1 MKSNILLIVTLFI
14 TFLTYS
20 QKNNGYYGKRFFL
33 DIEGLG
39 NFPMFSNLFSNTD
52 NGYAAN
58 ATILSPQKDNFNV
71 GFRVNA
77 GFAVKRNLG
86 LSIEFGQDYSSVYGP
101 DYEMYFDDYTYSYV
115 KHELIDVRTTVIIPK
130 FEFTTSK
137 ALLPMGLSHQLGF
150 GFATSSAVEKDY
162 MYQYT
167 NYQFTSPIVHY
178 DTYSNDLDPINFEK
192 IQNVKKFVLLYALN
206 MRTPITKSL
215 MINYGIKYTINIG
228 KKPNDYYYAYSGGDP
243 TLNYTKYVENSIAR
257 HRGFS
262 FMNAFVGLTFVF

>member
-1 MKSNILLIVTLFI
+1 MKSYILLIASLFI
-14 TFLTYS
+14 SFLTFS
-20 QKNNGYYGKRFFL
+20 QKNNGYYGKRFFI
-33 DIEGLG
+33 DVEGLG
-39 NFPMFSNLFSNTD
+39 NYPMFSNLFSNAD

-58 ATILSPQKDNFNV
+58 STVLSPQKDNFNV
-71 GFRVNA
+71 GFRINA
-77 GFAVKRNLG
+77 GFAAKRNLV
-86 LSIEFGQDYSSVYGP
+86 LSIEFVQDYSSVYGP

-115 KHELIDVRTTVIIPK
+115 KHELIDIRTTVFIPK

-162 MYQYT
+162 LYQYT
-167 NYQFTSPIVHY
+167 NYQFTSPIVNY
-178 DTYSNDLDPINFEK
+178 STYTNDIDP
-192 IQNVKKFVLLYALN
+192 
-206 MRTPITKSL
+206 
-215 MINYGIKYTINIG
+215 INYGIKYTINIG

-243 TLNYTKYVENSIAR
+243 TLNYTKYVENSMAR

>member
-1 MKSNILLIVTLFI
+1 MKSYILLIASLFI
-14 TFLTYS
+14 SFLTFS
-20 QKNNGYYGKRFFL
+20 QKNNGYYGKRFFI
-33 DIEGLG
+33 DVEGLG
-39 NFPMFSNLFSNTD
+39 NYPMFSNLFSNAD

-58 ATILSPQKDNFNV
+58 
-71 GFRVNA
+71 
-77 GFAVKRNLG
+77 
-86 LSIEFGQDYSSVYGP
+86 
-101 DYEMYFDDYTYSYV
+101 
-115 KHELIDVRTTVIIPK
+115 TTVFIPK

-162 MYQYT
+162 LYQYT
-167 NYQFTSPIVHY
+167 NYQFTSPIVNY
-178 DTYSNDLDPINFEK
+178 STYTNDIDPINFDK
-192 IQNVKKFVLLYALN
+192 SQNVKKFVLLYALN

-243 TLNYTKYVENSIAR
+243 TLNYTKYVENSMAR